1 MMLLIQLQ
9 NSLCTVAS
17 VPNQKMVITNGSVLL
32 ENARNVNWLNQC
44 LLDVLHLSR
53 RSKLAS
59 LKLLKLLTK
68 KLLME
73 KVDKIPKKKL
83 RVHHDLS
90 FKDVY
95 LKLVSMKK
103 LYITHKLEVYN
114 DAFHWLKII
123 TSIPG
128 IGEIYHLD
136 YSENMTQQNKFEC
149 QSLHFSKK
157 QFSLHCTVKHLPDSQ
172 EYIHHLSNVMTHN
185 YAFTSTVLKYLIA
198 HSSTNIIR
206 IKSNSCAT

>member
-32 ENARNVNWLNQC
+32 ENAWNVNWLNKC
-44 LLDVLHLSR
+44 LSDVLHLNR
-53 RSKLAS
+53 QSKLAS

-136 YSENMTQQNKFEC
+136 YSENMT
-149 QSLHFSKK
+149 
-157 QFSLHCTVKHLPDSQ
+157 
-172 EYIHHLSNVMTHN
+172 
-185 YAFTSTVLKYLIA
+185 
-198 HSSTNIIR
+198 
-206 IKSNSCAT
+206 

>member
-1 MMLLIQLQ
+1 MIHWWLKLKKIKMMLLIQLQ

-114 DAFHWLKII
+114 DAFHWLK
-123 TSIPG
+123 
-128 IGEIYHLD
+128 
-136 YSENMTQQNKFEC
+136 
-149 QSLHFSKK
+149 
-157 QFSLHCTVKHLPDSQ
+157 
-172 EYIHHLSNVMTHN
+172 
-185 YAFTSTVLKYLIA
+185 
-198 HSSTNIIR
+198 
-206 IKSNSCAT
+206 